1 MDSIQSI
8 FGLIISLSTVLG
20 IFSAIINKTFD
31 KKLKP
36 LEDKI
41 DKNERLSI
49 ENDMDE
55 WRYQCVSFASDLHKN
70 IPKTIYEFEI
80 IFKLCDKYEAAV
92 EVLGVKN
99 NLFTEELAFIKEE
112 YHKLLANKK

>member
-1 MDSIQSI
+1 MDNIQSI

-41 DKNERLSI
+41 DTEHNNSLKRSMET
-49 ENDMDE
+49 
-55 WRYQCVSFASDLHKN
+55 WRYSVVQFASDLHNGKE
-70 IPKTIYEFEI
+70 KT
-80 IFKLCDKYEAAV
+80 KYEYEAILVYIDNYTKAV
-92 EVLGVKN
+92 EELDVVN
-99 NLFTEELAFIKEE
+99 SVFEEEELYIRSK
-112 YHKLLANKK
+112 YRSTYNK